1 MRYINFIFQNILILL
16 KAVCYEGFAAIIPI
30 IKRFYTTLCNFIKFQ
45 NRPHPA
51 KNDVEEGCNQINEPA
66 FHRPDPCIYS
76 QSYLTKLGLPI
87 TWDNPDIF
95 LIKDGNIVAEN
106 QILPDTHYE
115 VHATIWNNSY
125 EAPVVGLPVKF
136 GFLSFGASTLY
147 NSIAGTTVNLGV
159 KGGANHPAHAK
170 VIWKTPS
177 TPGHYCLQVDLDWV
191 DDSNTDNNMGQ
202 NNLTII
208 EAHSPATF
216 NFKLKNNT
224 SKHNRYRF
232 EVDTYT
238 LPAPATCEP
247 KQTNRKKLSGNE
259 KLEKLKTI
267 HNKANFPIPTGWT
280 VVLSPLQPSL
290 LPDEEVDIDVSI
302 TPPDSFV
309 GKMPFNI
316 NAYYNKNDFAGGVT
330 LYVVKN

>member
-1 MRYINFIFQNILILL
+1 M
-16 KAVCYEGFAAIIPI
+16 
-30 IKRFYTTLCNFIKFQ
+30 
-45 NRPHPA
+45 
-51 KNDVEEGCNQINEPA
+51 
-66 FHRPDPCIYS
+66 
-76 QSYLTKLGLPI
+76 KLGLPV

-95 LIKDGNIVAEN
+95 VMKDGNIIAEN

-125 EAPVVGLPVKF
+125 EAPVVGLPIKF
-136 GFLSFGASTLY
+136 GFLSFGASTQY
-147 NSIAGTTVNLGV
+147 NTIGGTHVNLGV
-159 KGGANHPAHAK
+159 KGGTNHPAQAK

-177 TPGHYCLQVDLDWV
+177 TPGHYCLQVDFDWI
-191 DDSNTDNNMGQ
+191 DDLNAENNKGL

-216 NFKLKNNT
+216 NFKLKNTT

-232 EVDTYT
+232 EVDSYT
-238 LPAPATCEP
+238 LPTPAACEP
-247 KQTNRKKLSGNE
+247 KLTNLKKIGGNE

-280 VVLSPLQPSL
+280 VALSPLQPSL

-316 NAYYNKNDFAGGVT
+316 NAFYNKNDFAGGVT